1 MIRRKV
7 FILRLAG
14 TAVLISAAAWSQSTG
29 SLQAVRGVLLD
40 PMDRPVPG
48 VSVTLAGE
56 GWQRSAVTSLAGEF
70 QFERLGQGRY
80 RLGVTVPGF
89 EPVERIVRVGS
100 RPVQLVLKLTLASRK
115 EQITVAGRTLR
126 TTTDAGGNL
135 DAISVERSLLEKL
148 PVLDLN
154 YLTALSRFLAPGAPG
169 DAGTSLIVEGMEMRN
184 AGVTPSAIQEI
195 KINENPY
202 TAEYPRWSRRRI
214 EVITKT
220 GADRY
225 HGTFNF
231 LFRDHHLNARDAFAV
246 TRPPERR
253 RILEGSLFGP
263 VGSGKKASF
272 LLSGMRESENLQ
284 AVVFAYGLTGTLTQN
299 VPVPQQNTY
308 ASIRINHQW
317 SERNAVFWQIN
328 FQDRWQNNVGV
339 GATARPESSSHW
351 QSSLSSGAT
360 VLAEVGA
367 QTRFRE
373 DEFIFNHRGVIS
385 PRLLSQFR
393 ILIGRYWAPTHSNV
407 SKPRVVVS
415 DAFTAGGG
423 QSDALRTEVHTS
435 ITWLLTQTTGS
446 HTLKYGFNVPDWSRR
461 GFSDWSNQLGTFY
474 FASLEDYSRQRPFS
488 AVIQRGDP
496 RTVFVEKNLGGFI
509 QDEWQLKPQLSLAG
523 GLRYDW
529 QNFFRDKNN
538 FAPRLAL
545 AYAPTRARNMV
556 VRAGAGFFFD
566 RSGPA
571 PVWDVL
577 RYNGA
582 RLRRYV
588 ISDPPFSSEALTAL
602 LPALPTSVVRLEP
615 GIQLPQLLQFSL
627 GWERQLAKKTTLAI
641 SYVGTRGWHQLRS
654 RDANAPL
661 PPDFSGRPDGRFSVL
676 RVIESASRTEGNA
689 LEITLRGGLAP
700 KVTGVMQY
708 VLGKICNDTGGVN
721 WFPADSFDPRGEW
734 GRADA
739 DRRHQF
745 NFLGAA
751 NLHRWLNLGLSVSLL
766 SGPPF
771 NITTGRDD
779 NRDGMP
785 SDRPAGVPRN
795 TGQGPGLAGLDLRWY
810 REWRLKPPAKENSP
824 VLTLSV
830 DAFNLPNRVN
840 YQNFLGAQ
848 SSPFFGKPV
857 AAHPA
862 RRVQLGFRLQ
872 F

>member
-1 MIRRKV
+1 MRAGILM
-7 FILRLAG
+7 LRLAVL
-14 TAVLISAAAWSQSTG
+14 AALISAGAWPQRAPPR
-29 SLQAVRGVLLD
+29 QALRGVLID

-48 VSVTLAGE
+48 AQVTLVGE
-56 GWQRSAVTSLAGEF
+56 GEQRSTGTSATGEF
-70 QFERLGQGRY
+70 DFGNLGAGRY
-80 RLGVTVPGF
+80 RLGVTVSGF
-89 EPVERIVRVGS
+89 EPIERTVRVGI
-100 RPVQLVLKLTLASRK
+100 RPAGLVLKLTLAPRK
-115 EQITVAGRTLR
+115 EEITVAGQDLR
-126 TTTDAGGNL
+126 VTTEAGGNL
-135 DAISVERSLLEKL
+135 NAISVERGLLENL
-148 PVLDLN
+148 PVLDLD
-154 YLTALSRFLAPGAPG
+154 YLTALSRFLAPGTPG
-169 DAGTSLIVEGMEMRN
+169 DAGTSIIVEGMEMRG

-195 KINENPY
+195 RINQNPY

-220 GADRY
+220 SADRY

-231 LFRDHHLNARDAFAV
+231 LLRDHHLNARDAFAA

-284 AVVFAYGLTGTLTQN
+284 AVVFAYGLKGTVTQN
-299 VPVPQQNTY
+299 VPIPQQNTY
-308 ASIRINHQW
+308 ASLRINHQW
-317 SERNAVFWQIN
+317 TERNAVFWQLN

-339 GATARPESSSHW
+339 GPTARPESSAHW

-360 VLAEVGA
+360 VLPEVGA
-367 QTRFRE
+367 QSRFRE
-373 DEFIFNHRGVIS
+373 DEFIFNHRGVVT
-385 PRLLSQFR
+385 PKFLSQFR
-393 ILIGRYWAPTHSNV
+393 ILIGRYWGPTHSNTP
-407 SKPRVVVS
+407 KPRVVVS
-415 DAFTAGGG
+415 DAFTAGGA
-423 QSDALRTEVHTS
+423 QADALRTEAHTS
-435 ITWLLTQTTGS
+435 ITWLLTQNTGR

-474 FASLEDYSRQRPFS
+474 FASLEDYSRNRPFS

-496 RTVFVEKNLGGFI
+496 RTIFVEKNLGGFI
-509 QDEWQLKPQLSLAG
+509 QDEWQVRPALSLAG

-529 QNFFRDKNN
+529 QNFFRDRNN

-545 AYAPTRARNMV
+545 AYAPTRSRNMV
-556 VRAGAGFFFD
+556 IRAGAGFFFD

-571 PVWDVL
+571 PVWDAL

-588 ISDPPFSSEALTAL
+588 ITDPPFSPDALAAL
-602 LPALPTSVVRLEP
+602 LSLEPTSVVRLEP
-615 GIQLPQLLQFSL
+615 GIQLPQLLQFNG
-627 GWERQLAKKTTLAI
+627 GWERQLAKKTTLAVNYI
-641 SYVGTRGWHQLRS
+641 GTRGWYQLRS
-654 RDANAPL
+654 RDANAP
-661 PPDFSGRPDGRFSVL
+661 PPPGFSARPDARFNVL
-676 RVIESASRTEGNA
+676 RVIESASRVQGNA
-689 LEITLRGGLAP
+689 LEVTLRGNLGP
-700 KVTGVMQY
+700 KVSGLVQY
-708 VLGKICNDTGGVN
+708 TLGKTLTDTGGVN
-721 WFPADSFDPRGEW
+721 WFPANSFDARGEW

-766 SGPPF
+766 SGAPF
-771 NITTGRDD
+771 NITTGSDD

-785 SDRPAGVPRN
+785 GDRPPGVPRN
-795 TGQGPGLAGLDLRWY
+795 TGQGPGYVGIDLRWY
-810 REWRLKPPAKENSP
+810 REFRFQPSAKERSP
-824 VLTLSV
+824 SLVLSL

-840 YQNFLGAQ
+840 YQGFLGAV

-857 AAHPA
+857 AAQPP
-862 RRVQLGFRLQ
+862 RRVQLGVRLQ